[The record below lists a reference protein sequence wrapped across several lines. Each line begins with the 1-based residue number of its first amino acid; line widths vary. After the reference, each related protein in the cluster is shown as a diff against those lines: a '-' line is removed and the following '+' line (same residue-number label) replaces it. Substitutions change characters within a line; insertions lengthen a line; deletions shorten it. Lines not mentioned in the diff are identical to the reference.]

1 MFLGWLEHPVT
12 KDLRRFLKVKRVGLL
27 ELWASGAF
35 AASFEAEY
43 IARHSLASGTASA
56 YKEILELTYEELSQ
70 GLEDDE

>member
-1 MFLGWLEHPVT
+1 
-12 KDLRRFLKVKRVGLL
+12 
-27 ELWASGAF
+27 LWASGAF